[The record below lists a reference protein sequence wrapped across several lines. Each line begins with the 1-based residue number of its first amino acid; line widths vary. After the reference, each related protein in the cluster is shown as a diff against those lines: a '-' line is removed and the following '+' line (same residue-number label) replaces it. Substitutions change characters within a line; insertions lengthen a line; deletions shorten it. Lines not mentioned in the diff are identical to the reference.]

1 MKRSIVTPNNTRQ
14 SNNTRQMKRSIV
26 TPNNTRQMKRSLY
39 QTTQDK

>member
-1 MKRSIVTPNNTRQ
+1 MKRSIVT
-14 SNNTRQMKRSIV
+14 SNNTRQTKRSIV

>member
-14 SNNTRQMKRSIV
+14 LKRSIV